1 MKKAV
6 IRNCLHGSEI
16 VVYRKLDDSGRCLSL
31 VKSSTGAEGIRNLTA
46 ERDGY
51 RWYNE
56 ALAAPVSVLTSG
68 CGKSYFRLE
77 VEFLPGRK
85 PDYLQGLL
93 ANAEAIA
100 LGIRHYCEVWGP
112 RQARTERACVH
123 GDISLDNLIIS
134 GERVRL
140 IDWEHFTR
148 DALPVGF
155 DGHYL
160 LFESL
165 WFEIEDMRDP
175 APAALALIRR
185 GIATLRDA
193 GCLHPSYADAPLRRT
208 VEAIHSRPDIWG
220 EQLQRCHKLPILK
233 WSSQR
238 IAELDRRIAAPPH
251 DQ

>member
-16 VVYRKLDDSGRCLSL
+16 VVCRNLDDSGRCLSL
-31 VKSSTGAEGIRNLTA
+31 VKSSTGAEGIRNLKA
-46 ERDGY
+46 EFEGY
-51 RWYNE
+51 HWYNE
-56 ALAAPVSVLTSG
+56 ALKAPVSVRASDLSR
-68 CGKSYFRLE
+68 SYFQLE
-77 VEFLPGRK
+77 VEFLLGRK

-93 ANAEAIA
+93 ANADAIEF
-100 LGIRHYCEVWGP
+100 GIRHYCDIWAP
-112 RQARTERACVH
+112 RQAQADRACVH

-134 GERVRL
+134 GEQVRL
-140 IDWEHFTR
+140 IDWEHFTP

-155 DGHYL
+155 DGLYL